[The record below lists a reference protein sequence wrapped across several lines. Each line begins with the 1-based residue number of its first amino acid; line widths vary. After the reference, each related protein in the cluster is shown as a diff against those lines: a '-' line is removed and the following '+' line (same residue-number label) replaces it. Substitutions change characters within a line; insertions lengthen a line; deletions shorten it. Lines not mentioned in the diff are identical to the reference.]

1 MLHRF
6 LETIQNGEVQS
17 LLEIASKL
25 GISPDM
31 VLQMATELTKKG
43 YLQEMGTGCDLP
55 QKGCSDCSVYSGCQI
70 SVRNWALTDKGKAA
84 IESK

>member
-6 LETIQNGEVQS
+6 LATIQAGEMQS
-17 LLEIASKL
+17 LLEIARKMN
-25 GISPDM
+25 ISAGM
-31 VLQMATELTKKG
+31 VVQMATELTKKG
-43 YLQEMGTGCDLP
+43 YLQELGMGCDLP